1 MVSQR
6 SRRMGRTLTV
16 LDCLLLILAYVVA
29 FNINREI
36 GGNGEFATLS
46 QHLGFLPMVIVIFI
60 AGMKYAGGYQR
71 FKISSISLTWSVFS
85 SVVLAMGVTLT
96 ATFMAEVD
104 FYSRS
109 FAYIFIGITTLIV
122 VVVRLFL
129 SWFSFNLIG
138 SESSFYHRVL
148 IVGSGARAKEA
159 ERLLR
164 SFSEWDID
172 VVGLVDDRPPSDS
185 EHRYLGSVNDIE
197 NILKNNVVDEVIIAL
212 PRTML
217 GELGPVFQACDIE
230 GVRLKLMS
238 DLFDFN
244 AERIELDVLGKK
256 PILIFEPVAHDEL
269 AILAKQVFD
278 FMVTLISMPIVL
290 PIMGLVALAIKLD
303 SEGPVFF
310 IQERVGLRKRTFP
323 MIKFRSMY
331 TDAEERLK
339 EIEHLNEADGPIFKI
354 KDDPR
359 VTRVGKWIRKLS
371 LDELP
376 QLFNVL
382 MGHMSLV
389 GPRPM
394 SMRDVSLFDQS
405 IQRRR
410 FTVRPGLT
418 CLWQV
423 SGRSDLP
430 FEQWLELDL
439 HYIHHWS
446 FALDIKILLKT
457 VPTVLFAKGA
467 S

>member
-1 MVSQR
+1 M
-6 SRRMGRTLTV
+6 V
-16 LDCLLLILAYVVA
+16 LDCILLVAAYVVA
-29 FNINREI
+29 YYTSRILYLDDI
-36 GGNGEFATLS
+36 DAKLS
-46 QHLGFLPMVIVIFI
+46 AHLGFLPMVLVIFI
-60 AGMKYAGGYQR
+60 AGMQYAGSYQR
-71 FKISSISLTWSVFS
+71 FKVSTISLAWSVFS

-96 ATFMAEVD
+96 ATFMAQVE
-104 FYSRS
+104 FYSQN
-109 FAYIFIGITTLIV
+109 FAYVFIAITTVLIV
-122 VVVRLFL
+122 SVRLFL
-129 SWFSFNLIG
+129 NWFSFNALG

-148 IVGSGARAKEA
+148 IIGSGARAKEA

-164 SFSEWDID
+164 EFSEWDID
-172 VVGLVDDRPPSDS
+172 VVGLVDDYAPEDS
-185 EHRYLGSVNDIE
+185 EHRYLGSANDIE
-197 NILKNNVVDEVIIAL
+197 EILKNNVIDEVIIAL
-212 PRTML
+212 PRRML
-217 GELGPVFQACDIE
+217 GELAPVFQACDVE

-256 PILIFEPVAHDEL
+256 PILIFEPVAHNEL

-278 FMVTLISMPIVL
+278 FVVTLCSMPVVL
-290 PIMGLVALAIKLD
+290 PIMALVAVAVKLD
-303 SEGPVFF
+303 SPGPVFF
-310 IQERVGLRKRTFP
+310 VQERVGLRKRTFP
-323 MIKFRSMY
+323 MMKFRSMY

-339 EIEHLNEADGPIFKI
+339 EIEHLNEAEGPNFKI

-359 VTRVGKWIRKLS
+359 ITGVGKWIRKTS

-382 MGHMSLV
+382 LGHMSLV

-394 SMRDVSLFDQS
+394 SMRDVALFDQS

-418 CLWQV
+418 CLWQI
-423 SGRSDLP
+423 SGRSDLS

-446 FALDIKILLKT
+446 FALDIKILFKT

-467 S
+467 V